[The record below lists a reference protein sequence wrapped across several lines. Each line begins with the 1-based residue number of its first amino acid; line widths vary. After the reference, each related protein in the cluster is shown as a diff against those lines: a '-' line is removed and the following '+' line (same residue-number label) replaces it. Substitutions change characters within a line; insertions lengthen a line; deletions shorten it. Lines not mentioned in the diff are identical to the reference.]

1 MAIIPINETLQQLS
15 STFIN
20 RATKVQELPSDIR
33 MCLGAFAPTL
43 VPSKEEEF
51 IILHLRPH
59 AVIKQ
64 VTLVNDLHAIL
75 QDAENNELP
84 GITITC
90 TRAFAFLEC
99 ICRHLKKETVYWK
112 TIDPHASSYEVYV

>member
-1 MAIIPINETLQQLS
+1 MAIPVDETLHQLS
-15 STFIN
+15 NALLN
-20 RATKVQELPSDIR
+20 RVTKVRELPSGIR
-33 MCLGAFAPTL
+33 MCLGAFSPTL

-64 VTLVNDLHAIL
+64 VTLVNDLHTIL

-99 ICRHLKKETVYWK
+99 ICRHLKKGTVYWK
-112 TIDPHASSYEVYV
+112 TIDPRTGSYEVYV